1 MGETGSRRDQEKET
15 REKSIIDTAETL
27 FLEEGFDAASMDE
40 IASRAGFTKRT
51 VYQYFAGKEELLF
64 AVAVRQLAL
73 TDFTPFAARHERT
86 ETAFAWLSRSC
97 ADFFRTCRANPE
109 RTAFV
114 NRAFALQIDSAEGKW
129 RMEFGKRT
137 KSYYSLIVAALGDG
151 IAEGS
156 IRQDVA
162 PEKAAFTFMFFLT
175 NFIRYITPAVATATA
190 RLDGKGDPYQPL
202 PVDELFA
209 YSLGQLLDSVAP

>member
-1 MGETGSRRDQEKET
+1 MGETGSRREQEKET
-15 REKSIIDTAETL
+15 REKSIVDTAEAL
-27 FLEEGFDAASMDE
+27 FLETGFDAAAMDE

-51 VYQYFAGKEELLF
+51 VYQYFEGKEELLF

-73 TDFTPFAARHERT
+73 TDFTPFAGRSDRA
-86 ETAFAWLSRSC
+86 ETAFDWLKRSC
-97 ADFFRTCRANPE
+97 GEFFATCRANPE

-114 NRAFALQIDSAEGKW
+114 NRAFAIQNASAAGKW
-129 RMEFGKRT
+129 RAEFGRRT
-137 KSYYSLIVAALGDG
+137 MAYYALIVAGLGEG

-156 IRQDVA
+156 IRKDVA

-175 NFIRYITPAVATATA
+175 NFIRYISPAKKTV
-190 RLDGKGDPYQPL
+190 RRDGESDPYQPL